1 MALNLDAGGL
11 AMSATAGFCGAEIR
25 GDCRV
30 TAFADK
36 NPTIQ
41 VRSRVQSLYG
51 EAIRTQADA
60 VRIACGAQGM
70 SLIIEDEGALPFTI
84 AARIETAIKRADPA
98 ITGSWLPTAKHRE
111 QGAADRPRRT
121 RLYLPGNT
129 PKFFI
134 NAGLYGSDA
143 VILDLEDSVAP
154 QEKDAARILVRNALR
169 CIDFK
174 GAERMVRVNSGDEVA
189 KDVEAVVG
197 HGVEAII
204 LPKAESARQ
213 VHELDQLA
221 GERVWIIPLI
231 ETAKG
236 ITQSAEIASAS
247 PRVVA
252 LSVGLEDYLAD
263 IGAKGSDGGEESA
276 YALAQIVTAARA
288 AGVPPLGPMFAGFD
302 DKAGLDQQVHR
313 LTGLGFE
320 GFSCIHPMQV
330 PLVHQAMMPT
340 DDEVESA
347 KQLLTI
353 YRQALKDGK
362 GAVAVAGKMVDAP
375 VAARAERTLRRA
387 GSVI

>member
-1 MALNLDAGGL
+1 MK
-11 AMSATAGFCGAEIR
+11 ATAGFCGADVR

-30 TAFADK
+30 TAFADA
-36 NPTIQ
+36 NPSIEI
-41 VRSRVQSLYG
+41 RSRVKSLYG
-51 EAIRTQADA
+51 DAIRSQAEE
-60 VRIACGAQGM
+60 VLKACGVEGM
-70 SLIIEDEGALPFTI
+70 SLLIEDEGALPFTI
-84 AARIETAIKRADPA
+84 GARVETALKRANPS
-98 ITGSWLPTAKHRE
+98 ISGFWLPPLLSKG
-111 QGAADRPRRT
+111 QGLADRPRRT

-134 NAGLYGSDA
+134 NAGLYNSDA

-174 GAERMVRVNSGDEVA
+174 SAERMVRVNSGQDLA
-189 KDVEAVVG
+189 KDVEAIAD

-204 LPKAESARQ
+204 LAKAESARQ

-221 GERVWIIPLI
+221 GERLWIIPLI

-236 ITQSAEIASAS
+236 IIHATEIASAS

-252 LSVGLEDYLAD
+252 LSVGLEDFLSD
-263 IGAKGSDGGEESA
+263 IGAHASDSGEESA

-288 AGVPPLGPMFAGFD
+288 AGIPPLGPMFAGFD
-302 DKAGLDQQVHR
+302 DKDGLNRQVNR

-330 PLVHQAMMPT
+330 PLVHQAMMPKPH
-340 DDEVESA
+340 EVEEA
-347 KQLLTI
+347 KQLLSI
-353 YRQALKDGK
+353 YRQALMEGQ

-387 GSVI
+387 GSVL